1 MPLEDL
7 PGKVSHGVEG
17 LRDRA
22 ADAISADGESIFR
35 SLRKLTDRIEGA
47 ESSLEARITDA
58 EANLAVA
65 LDELAAQKRRT
76 TWPRRLFWLLAGAG
90 AVAAFVL
97 SAPDRVKEL
106 REQLLG

>member
-1 MPLEDL
+1 MALDDL
-7 PGKVSHGVEG
+7 SSKVSHGVGE

-35 SLRKLTDRIEGA
+35 SLRSLSERIDGA
-47 ESSLEARITDA
+47 EATLASRITDA
-58 EANLAVA
+58 EANLAIA
-65 LDELAAQKRRT
+65 LEELAAQKRRT